1 MVDFL
6 PDFFFKKLAVVGT
19 SQGVMVQQVFILL
32 LFTPEVADIMEI
44 YYRAK
49 DLPLVVDG
57 WRNAPRD
64 MKFRAVAADQDFF

>member
-1 MVDFL
+1 
-6 PDFFFKKLAVVGT
+6 
-19 SQGVMVQQVFILL
+19 MVQQVFILL
-32 LFTPEVADIMEI
+32 LLTPEVADIMEI